1 MAVRNKSGRSV
12 SRIRNPTIFCA
23 LEIEKLLG
31 DLKSIELLTDRLAMG
46 YGLMASLSLLLLY
59 CSLLGKLEKWIG
71 VKVQYG
77 SRTGSTASFQILLRT
92 KLQVRYY
99 ELRSRMEEK
108 YIYSYNS
115 RVIKGS
121 WAEEN

>member
-1 MAVRNKSGRSV
+1 MAVV
-12 SRIRNPTIFCA
+12 C
-23 LEIEKLLG
+23 LESSAQRYFVHLCCIEKLLG
-31 DLKSIELLTDRLAMG
+31 DLKSIELLPDRSAMS

-77 SRTGSTASFQILLRT
+77 SRTDSTASFQILLRT
-92 KLQVRYY
+92 KLRIRYY